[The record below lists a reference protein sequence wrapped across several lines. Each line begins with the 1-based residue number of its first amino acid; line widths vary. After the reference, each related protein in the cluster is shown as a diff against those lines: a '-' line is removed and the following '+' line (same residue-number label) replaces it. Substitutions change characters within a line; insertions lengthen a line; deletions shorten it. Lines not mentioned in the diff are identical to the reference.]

1 MGLGRIE
8 CSLRFVAVRVDRDFS
23 PETFSCSG
31 LGISPGMHHA
41 GRKDQGLDR
50 IWSRVIQMV
59 TMGSKLCK
67 DGSESRREG
76 NVLQEVE
83 E

>member
-1 MGLGRIE
+1 MRG
-8 CSLRFVAVRVDRDFS
+8 DRAFS

-50 IWSRVIQMV
+50 IYSRVVQMV
-59 TMGSKLCK
+59 TMGSKLYK
-67 DGSESRREG
+67 DGNESRRED